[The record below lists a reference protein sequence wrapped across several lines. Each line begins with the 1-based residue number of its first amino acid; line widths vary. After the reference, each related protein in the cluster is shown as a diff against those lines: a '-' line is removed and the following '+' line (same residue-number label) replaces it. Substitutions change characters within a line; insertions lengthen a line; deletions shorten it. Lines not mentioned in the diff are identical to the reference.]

1 MRRSTSKPRLA
12 TAVAILAQRPGQRR
26 PWPPSDL
33 ISETCRALLAGTTR
47 VTLATVMAEHAAH
60 FLADA
65 HDAVDPGATRGRMMV
80 RRT

>member
-1 MRRSTSKPRLA
+1 
-12 TAVAILAQRPGQRR
+12 
-26 PWPPSDL
+26 L
-33 ISETCRALLAGTTR
+33 ISETCRALLAGMTR

>member
-12 TAVAILAQRPGQRR
+12 TAVAILAPRLGHCRL
-26 PWPPSDL
+26 WPPSDL
-33 ISETCRALLAGTTR
+33 ISETWRAFPVGMTR
-47 VTLATVMAEHAAH
+47 VTLATVIAEHAAH
-60 FLADA
+60 FLANA